1 MMGQAI
7 EARAG
12 QAFRTKHACPLIERQ
27 IAGDHRAA
35 ALASVVSPALAE
47 AAGIWKTQPCF
58 PQSDNTLLA
67 NGGPMHFRLRRF
79 KASPRT

>member
-7 EARAG
+7 EERAG

-35 ALASVVSPALAE
+35 ALVALAE
-47 AAGIWKTQPCF
+47 DLEQ
-58 PQSDNTLLA
+58 QL
-67 NGGPMHFRLRRF
+67 GPGW
-79 KASPRT
+79 